1 MNLVQGASLRIIIK
15 AMSLKNSEFSEFIR
29 LRQKGLFL
37 FSFLILGFLGFRFAE
52 MNQKPTL
59 SGKVWTE
66 KSITIE
72 LQGKVQRPGLL
83 VYSKPPTVQQIIR
96 DDGGTKGDP
105 SFSASQGKEVL
116 FRDSALI
123 IEAVTNEKILIQ
135 KKPLSVRALWILG
148 RPIPL
153 NRATVEDLDRIP
165 GIGPGL
171 AQRIWEYRQALGNFS
186 SLGQLKEV
194 DGIKEKTY
202 EKLKKYLTL

>member
-1 MNLVQGASLRIIIK
+1 MTSNKTPLP
-15 AMSLKNSEFSEFIR
+15 EFIR

-37 FSFLILGFLGFRFAE
+37 FSLLILGFLGFRLAE
-52 MNQKPTL
+52 INRESTL

-66 KSITIE
+66 KSVTIE
-72 LQGKVQRPGLL
+72 LQGKVYRPGLL
-83 VYSKPPTVQQIIR
+83 VYSEPPTVDQIIR
-96 DDGGTKGDP
+96 DDGGAKSDP

-116 FRDSALI
+116 FRDTALI
-123 IEAVTNEKILIQ
+123 VEAVTNEKILIQ
-135 KKPLSVRALWILG
+135 QKPLSVRALWILG

-171 AQRIWEYRQALGNFS
+171 AQRIWEYRQALGKFS

-194 DGIKEKTY
+194 NGIKEKTF
-202 EKLKKYLTL
+202 EKLKRFLTL